1 MINFG
6 FPHDAKTIIKVI
18 GVGGGGGNAVTHMY
32 KEGIHNVTFALC
44 NTDWQALN
52 ISEVPVKLC
61 LGPTVTAGGGA
72 GNIPDTAKAAAVE
85 SEDEIRKLLS
95 EGTRMVFITAGMGGG
110 TGTGAAPVIAGIAKE
125 MGILTVGI
133 VTIPFRFEGPPKII
147 QALNGVEKMGKNVD
161 ALLVV
166 NNERLRNIYRDLSF
180 SNAFKKVDDT
190 LAIAAKSIAE
200 IITLPGYINLDFAD
214 VNTTL
219 KNGGV
224 ALMSNG
230 YGQGERRLEQA
241 IEDAFHSPLLNNNDV
256 FTAKKILFN
265 ISFSREFEIKIEEL
279 DFVNDFMAR
288 FTSQKINVIW
298 GTAFDETLGDKIKFT
313 VLASGFRMDHIPE
326 IKEKRAEE
334 TKRMTEE
341 EILIEA
347 DLLRKQQEEE
357 DLIARF
363 YDDEDQGK
371 IKIRPVSPS
380 SIVVLSLDEMI
391 NDDIITILEENPTY
405 NRDPKLIARVRN
417 KSLQE
422 VKTKSAEDATTS
434 TKKSPAANSDNNAPK
449 IRFT

>member
-32 KEGIHNVTFALC
+32 KEGIHNVSFALC

-52 ISEVPVKLC
+52 ESEVPVKLC
-61 LGPTVTAGGGA
+61 LGPTVTGGGGA
-72 GNIPDTAKAAAVE
+72 GNIPEIAEAAAIE

-95 EGTRMVFITAGMGGG
+95 DGTRMAFVTAGMGGG
-110 TGTGAAPVIAGIAKE
+110 TGTGAAPVIAGIAKD

-166 NNERLRNIYRDLSF
+166 NNERLRNIYRDLTF
-180 SNAFKKVDDT
+180 TNAFKKADDT

-200 IITLPGYINLDFAD
+200 IITMPGYINLDFAD

-230 YGQGERRLEQA
+230 YGQGERRLEIA
-241 IEDAFHSPLLNNNDV
+241 IDNAFHSPLLNNNDV

-265 ISFSREFEIKIEEL
+265 ISFSREFEIKMEEL
-279 DFVNDFMAR
+279 DFVHDFMAR

-298 GTAFDETLGDKIKFT
+298 GTAFDDTLGDKIKFT

-326 IKEKRAEE
+326 IKEKRKEDI
-334 TKRMTEE
+334 KRQTEE
-341 EILIEA
+341 EILIESE
-347 DLLRKQQEEE
+347 RIRRQQEEE

-363 YDDEDQGK
+363 YGDEDRGK

-380 SIVVLSLDEMI
+380 SIVVLSLEEMI
-391 NDDIITILEENPTY
+391 NDEIITIMEEYPTY
-405 NRDPKLIARVRN
+405 NRDARLIARARKQSV
-417 KSLQE
+417 QD
-422 VKTKSAEDATTS
+422 VKVKNADETTS
-434 TKKSPAANSDNNAPK
+434 VKKSPSANPDNNAPK

>member
-18 GVGGGGGNAVTHMY
+18 GVGGGGGNAVNHMY

-52 ISEVPVKLC
+52 MSDVPVKLC
-61 LGPTVTAGGGA
+61 LGPTVTGGGGA
-72 GNIPDTAKAAAVE
+72 GNIPEKAKAAALE

-95 EGTRMVFITAGMGGG
+95 DGTRMAFITAGMGGG

-147 QALNGVEKMGKNVD
+147 QALTGVEKMGKNVD

-166 NNERLRNIYRDLSF
+166 NNERLRNIYRDLTF
-180 SNAFKKVDDT
+180 SNGFKKADDT
-190 LAIAAKSIAE
+190 LTIAAKSIAE
-200 IITLPGYINLDFAD
+200 MITLPGYINIDFAD
-214 VNTTL
+214 VDTTL
-219 KNGGV
+219 RNGGV

-241 IEDAFHSPLLNNNDV
+241 IEDAFNSPLLNNNDV

-265 ISFSREFEIKIEEL
+265 ISFSKEHEAKMEEM
-279 DFVNDFMAR
+279 DFIHDFMAR
-288 FTSQKINVIW
+288 FTSHKINVIW
-298 GTAFDETLGDKIKFT
+298 GTAFDESLGDKIKFT

-334 TKRMTEE
+334 TKRQTEE

-347 DLLRKQQEEE
+347 EILRKQQEEE
-357 DLIARF
+357 ELIARF
-363 YDDEDQGK
+363 YGPEDQGK
-371 IKIRPVSPS
+371 IRIRPVSRS
-380 SIVVLSLDEMI
+380 SFVVLSLEEMTNDE
-391 NDDIITILEENPTY
+391 IITIMEENPTY
-405 NRDPKLIARVRN
+405 NRDPKLIARARN
-417 KSLQE
+417 KSMQE
-422 VKTKSAEDATTS
+422 INVQNAGETTS
-434 TKKSPAANSDNNAPK
+434 IKRSPTANLDNNAPK
-449 IRFT
+449 IRFN

>member
-6 FPHDAKTIIKVI
+6 FPHDTKTIIKVI

-32 KEGIHNVTFALC
+32 KEGIHNVSFALC
-44 NTDWQALN
+44 NTDWQAMN
-52 ISEVPVKLC
+52 ESEVPVKLC
-61 LGPTVTAGGGA
+61 LGPTVTGGGGA
-72 GNIPDTAKAAAVE
+72 GNEPEVAKAAALE
-85 SEDEIRKLLS
+85 SEDDIRKLLS
-95 EGTRMVFITAGMGGG
+95 DGTRMAFITAGMGGG
-110 TGTGAAPVIAGIAKE
+110 TGTGAAPVIAGIAKD

-133 VTIPFRFEGPPKII
+133 VTIPFRFEGAPKII
-147 QALNGVEKMGKNVD
+147 QALNGVEKMGENVD

-180 SNAFKKVDDT
+180 SNAFRKVDDT

-230 YGQGERRLEQA
+230 YGQGDRRLEQA

-265 ISFSREFEIKIEEL
+265 ITFSREHEIKIEEL
-279 DFVNDFMAR
+279 DFVHDFMAR

-298 GTAFDETLGDKIKFT
+298 GTAFDDTLGEKIKFT

-326 IKEKRAEE
+326 IKKKRAED
-334 TKRMTEE
+334 TKRLTEE
-341 EILIEA
+341 DILKQEEI
-347 DLLRKQQEEE
+347 LRKQQEEE
-357 DLIARF
+357 QLIALF
-363 YDDEDQGK
+363 YGDEDLGK
-371 IKIRPVSPS
+371 KQIRPVSRS
-380 SIVVLSLDEMI
+380 SIVVLSLEEMV
-391 NDDIITILEENPTY
+391 NDDIITILEEHPTY
-405 NRDPKLIARVRN
+405 DRDPKLIARARN
-417 KSLQE
+417 KYLQE
-422 VKTKSAEDATTS
+422 LAVNDDEETAEKEHPLRKSDA
-434 TKKSPAANSDNNAPK
+434 KAPK
-449 IRFT
+449 IRF

>member
-18 GVGGGGGNAVTHMY
+18 GVGGGGGNAVNHMY
-32 KEGIHNVTFALC
+32 KEGIHDVTFALC

-61 LGPTVTAGGGA
+61 MGPTVTGGGGA
-72 GNIPDTAKAAAVE
+72 GNIPDMAKAAAME
-85 SEDEIRKLLS
+85 SEEDIRKLLS
-95 EGTRMVFITAGMGGG
+95 DGTKMAFITAGMGGG

-147 QALNGVEKMGKNVD
+147 QALTGVEKMGKNVD

-166 NNERLRNIYRDLSF
+166 NNERIRNIYRDLSF
-180 SNAFKKVDDT
+180 AKAFQKVDDT
-190 LAIAAKSIAE
+190 LAVAAKSIAE

-230 YGQGERRLEQA
+230 YGKGERRLEQA

-279 DFVNDFMAR
+279 DFIHDFMAR

-326 IKEKRAEE
+326 IKEKREE
-334 TKRMTEE
+334 DTKRLTEE

-347 DLLRKQQEEE
+347 DLLRKQQAEE
-357 DLIARF
+357 DLIAKF
-363 YDDEDQGK
+363 YGEEDQGK
-371 IKIRPVSPS
+371 IKIRPVSRS
-380 SIVVLSLDEMI
+380 SIAVLSLEEMI
-391 NDDIITILEENPTY
+391 NDDIITIMEEYPTY
-405 NRDPKLIARVRN
+405 NRDPKLIARARN
-417 KSLQE
+417 KSSQE
-422 VKTKSAEDATTS
+422 VKIENADEPISV
-434 TKKSPAANSDNNAPK
+434 KKSSSTNDNAPK

>member
-6 FPHDAKTIIKVI
+6 FPHDAKTIIKVL

-32 KEGIHNVTFALC
+32 REGIHDVSFALC
-44 NTDWQALN
+44 NTDMQALN
-52 ISEVPVKLC
+52 TSEVPVKLC
-61 LGPTVTAGGGA
+61 IGPTVAKGRGV
-72 GNIPDTAKAAAVE
+72 GNQPDKAVAAARE

-95 EGTRMVFITAGMGGG
+95 DGTQMVFITAGMGGG
-110 TGTGAAPVIAGIAKE
+110 TGTGSGPVIAQIAKE

-133 VTIPFRFEGPPKII
+133 VTIPFRFEGTPKII
-147 QALNGVEKMGKNVD
+147 QALTGVEKMGKHVD

-166 NNERLRNIYRDLSF
+166 NNERLRNIYRDLTF
-180 SNAFKKVDDT
+180 SNGFKKADDT

-200 IITLPGYINLDFAD
+200 MITLPGYINIDFAD
-214 VNTTL
+214 VHTTL
-219 KNGGV
+219 KDGGV

-241 IEDAFHSPLLNNNDV
+241 IEGAFHSPLLNNNDV

-265 ISFSREFEIKIEEL
+265 ISFSREHEAKMEEM
-279 DFVNDFMAR
+279 DFINDFMAR
-288 FTSQKINVIW
+288 FTSHKINVIW

-334 TKRMTEE
+334 TKRITDEE
-341 EILIEA
+341 LLIEA
-347 DLLRKQQEEE
+347 ELLRKQQEED

-363 YDDEDQGK
+363 YDQEDQGK
-371 IKIRPVSPS
+371 IRIRPVSRA
-380 SIVVLSLDEMI
+380 SIVVLSLEEMI
-391 NDDIITILEENPTY
+391 NDEIISIMEEYPTY

-417 KSLQE
+417 KSSQE
-422 VKTKSAEDATTS
+422 INVKNTETASS
-434 TKKSPAANSDNNAPK
+434 TKKNPAAETNNSTPR
-449 IRFT
+449 IRFN

>member
-6 FPHDAKTIIKVI
+6 FPHDAKTKIKVI

-32 KEGIHNVTFALC
+32 KEGIHNVSFALC

-52 ISEVPVKLC
+52 MSEVPVKLC
-61 LGPTVTAGGGA
+61 LGPTVTEGGGA
-72 GNIPDTAKAAAVE
+72 GNIPETAKAAAME

-95 EGTRMVFITAGMGGG
+95 DGTRMAFITAGMGGG
-110 TGTGAAPVIAGIAKE
+110 TGTGAGPVIAEIAKK

-147 QALNGVEKMGKNVD
+147 QALTGVEKMGKNVD

-180 SNAFKKVDDT
+180 SNAFKKADDT
-190 LAIAAKSIAE
+190 LTIAAKSIAE
-200 IITLPGYINLDFAD
+200 MITLPGYINIDFAD
-214 VNTTL
+214 VDTTL
-219 KNGGV
+219 RNGGV

-265 ISFSREFEIKIEEL
+265 ISFSNEHEAKMEEM
-279 DFVNDFMAR
+279 DFIHDFMAR
-288 FTSQKINVIW
+288 FTSHKINVIW

-334 TKRMTEE
+334 TKRLTEE

-347 DLLRKQQEEE
+347 EILRKQQEEE
-357 DLIARF
+357 DLIDRF
-363 YDDEDQGK
+363 YGPDDQGK
-371 IKIRPVSPS
+371 IKVRPVSRS
-380 SIVVLSLDEMI
+380 SIVVLSLEEML
-391 NDDIITILEENPTY
+391 NDDIITILEDYPTY
-405 NRDPKLIARVRN
+405 NRDPKLIARARN
-417 KSLQE
+417 KSAQE
-422 VKTKSAEDATTS
+422 INVRNVDETTS
-434 TKKSPAANSDNNAPK
+434 AKKNPSVNPDNSVPRIK
-449 IRFT
+449 F

>member
-32 KEGIHNVTFALC
+32 KEGIHNVSFALC

-52 ISEVPVKLC
+52 ESEVPVKLC
-61 LGPTVTAGGGA
+61 LGPTVTGGGGA
-72 GNIPDTAKAAAVE
+72 GNIPEIAEAAAIE

-95 EGTRMVFITAGMGGG
+95 DGTRMAFVTAGMGGG
-110 TGTGAAPVIAGIAKE
+110 TGTGAAPVIAGIAKD

-166 NNERLRNIYRDLSF
+166 NNERLRNIYRDLTF
-180 SNAFKKVDDT
+180 TNAFKKADDT

-200 IITLPGYINLDFAD
+200 IITMPGYINLDFAD

-230 YGQGERRLEQA
+230 YGQGERRLEIA
-241 IEDAFHSPLLNNNDV
+241 IDNAFHSPLLNNNDV

-265 ISFSREFEIKIEEL
+265 ISFSREFEIKMEEL
-279 DFVNDFMAR
+279 DFVHDFMAR

-298 GTAFDETLGDKIKFT
+298 GTAFDDTLGDNIKFT

-326 IKEKRAEE
+326 IKEKRTEDI
-334 TKRMTEE
+334 KRQTEE
-341 EILIEA
+341 EILIESEHI
-347 DLLRKQQEEE
+347 RQQQEEE
-357 DLIARF
+357 NLIARF
-363 YDDEDQGK
+363 YGDEDRGK

-380 SIVVLSLDEMI
+380 SIVVLSLEEMI
-391 NDDIITILEENPTY
+391 NDEIITIMEEYPTY
-405 NRDPKLIARVRN
+405 NRDARLIARARKQSV
-417 KSLQE
+417 QD
-422 VKTKSAEDATTS
+422 VKVKNADETTS
-434 TKKSPAANSDNNAPK
+434 VKKSPSANPDNNAPK

>member
-32 KEGIHNVTFALC
+32 KEGIHNVSFALC

-52 ISEVPVKLC
+52 ESEVPVKLC
-61 LGPTVTAGGGA
+61 LGPTVTKGGGA
-72 GNIPDTAKAAAVE
+72 GNIPDKARAAAME

-95 EGTRMVFITAGMGGG
+95 DGTRMAFITAGMGGG
-110 TGTGAAPVIAGIAKE
+110 TGTGAAPVIAGIAKD

-133 VTIPFRFEGPPKII
+133 VTIPFRFEGNPKII

-166 NNERLRNIYRDLSF
+166 NNERLRNIYRDLTF
-180 SNAFKKVDDT
+180 SNAFRKADDT
-190 LAIAAKSIAE
+190 LAVAAKSIAE

-219 KNGGV
+219 ENGGV

-230 YGQGERRLEQA
+230 YGSGERRLEQA

-265 ISFSREFEIKIEEL
+265 ISFSKEFEIKIEEL
-279 DFVNDFMAR
+279 DFVNDFMAC

-298 GTAFDETLGDKIKFT
+298 GAAFDDSLGDKIKFT

-326 IKEKRAEE
+326 IKEKREDDA
-334 TKRMTEE
+334 KRKTEE
-341 EILIEA
+341 DLLIEA
-347 DLLRKQQEEE
+347 EILRKQQEDE
-357 DLIARF
+357 DRIAVY
-363 YDDEDQGK
+363 YDDEDK
-371 IKIRPVSPS
+371 DKKRIRPLSRS
-380 SIVVLSLDEMI
+380 SIVVLSLEEMI
-391 NDDIITILEENPTY
+391 NDEIITIMEDYPTY
-405 NRDPKLIARVRN
+405 CRDPKLIAKARN
-417 KSLQE
+417 KSTQE
-422 VKTKSAEDATTS
+422 IMMKNVEEKTSIKENPS
-434 TKKSPAANSDNNAPK
+434 ANSNNNAPR
-449 IRFT
+449 IRFN

>member
-6 FPHDAKTIIKVI
+6 FPLEAKTIIKVI
-18 GVGGGGGNAVTHMY
+18 GVGGGGSNAVTHMY
-32 KEGIHNVTFALC
+32 REGIHNVTFALC

-52 ISEVPVKLC
+52 MSEVPVKLC
-61 LGPTVTAGGGA
+61 MGPTVTGGLGA
-72 GNIPDTAKAAAVE
+72 GNNPEKAAAAAKE

-95 EGTRMVFITAGMGGG
+95 DGTRMAFITAGMGGG

-147 QALNGVEKMGKNVD
+147 QALTGVEKMGKNVD

-166 NNERLRNIYRDLSF
+166 NNERIRNIYRDLSF
-180 SNAFKKVDDT
+180 AKAFQKVDDT
-190 LAIAAKSIAE
+190 LAVAAKSIAE

-256 FTAKKILFN
+256 FSAKKILFN
-265 ISFSREFEIKIEEL
+265 ISFSTEFEIKIEEL

-326 IKEKRAEE
+326 IKEKRAED

-341 EILIEA
+341 ELLIEA

-357 DLIARF
+357 DLIAKF
-363 YDDEDQGK
+363 YGDEDRGK
-371 IKIRPVSPS
+371 IKIHPVSRS
-380 SIVVLSLDEMI
+380 SIVVLSLEEMI
-391 NDDIITILEENPTY
+391 NDDVITILEENPTY
-405 NRDPKLIARVRN
+405 NRDPKLITRIRN
-417 KSLQE
+417 KSTQE
-422 VKTKSAEDATTS
+422 INIKYAEETAAV
-434 TKKSPAANSDNNAPK
+434 KKSPSANPDNNTPK